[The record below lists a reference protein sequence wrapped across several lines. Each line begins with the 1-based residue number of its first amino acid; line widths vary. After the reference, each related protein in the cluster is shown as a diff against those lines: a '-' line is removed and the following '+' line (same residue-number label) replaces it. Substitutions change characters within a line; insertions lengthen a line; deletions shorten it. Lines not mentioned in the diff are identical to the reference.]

1 MTLNI
6 LLIFLSFSFFCG
18 ACSAPSISEK
28 INQTPSSNAN
38 FTTAEC
44 DNPSKRFKED
54 IFPELTSHKNIKY
67 SHNTTMQNQT
77 VDLKMDIF
85 EPKYDSTQGRPL
97 VIWAHGGYF
106 SFGDKSNFHDVC
118 QFLSRK
124 GWVTASIGY
133 RKWRKRS
140 LPDSLEYMETAIRA
154 THDLHAAIQF
164 FKEDAANDDE
174 YGIDTNRIFIGG
186 YSAGGIMAAQVAYL
200 NNLDE
205 VPTHF
210 KTLLTKNGGL
220 RGDKG
225 SYQHSSEVAGT
236 IVIAGGL
243 YSTKMLG
250 DGSDVPFLGIQGTQD
265 DVVPY
270 RRSWAYSPMGT
281 PVIQM
286 SGTAAMHKVNEKKN
300 IPSTLISLPRGD
312 HNAPWDPLWLE
323 RTMSSIHKF
332 LLKYSCE

>member
-1 MTLNI
+1 MTLKKLFI
-6 LLIFLSFSFFCG
+6 GLSIGLFLG
-18 ACSAPSISEK
+18 ACSTPTIPEK
-28 INQTPSSNAN
+28 TNKTPSNNTN
-38 FTTAEC
+38 FPTAEC

-54 IFPELTSHKNIKY
+54 IFPELTLHQNIKY
-67 SHNTTMQNQT
+67 SRNTTMQNQT

-85 EPKYDSTQGRPL
+85 EPQYDSTQGRPL

-106 SFGDKSNFHDVC
+106 CFGDKSNFHDVC

-124 GWVTASIGY
+124 GWVTASIDY

-164 FKEDAANDDE
+164 FKEDAAHDDE

-200 NNLDE
+200 NRLDE
-205 VPTHF
+205 VPAHF

-220 RGDKG
+220 RGNDN
-225 SYQHSSEVAGT
+225 YQHSSEVAGT

-243 YSTKMLG
+243 YSTQMLA
-250 DGSDVPFLGIQGTQD
+250 DGSTIPFLGIQGTQD

-270 RRSWAYSPMGT
+270 RHSWAYSPMGT
-281 PVIQM
+281 PVLQM
-286 SGTAAMHKVNEKKN
+286 SGTAAMHKVNEEKG
-300 IPSTLISLPRGD
+300 IPSTLVSLPRGD

-323 RTMSSIHKF
+323 RTMGSIHKF
-332 LLKYSCE
+332 LLKHSCE